1 MTRRV
6 MMNKIS
12 HFNYA
17 YSPPTPLPGSQRR
30 YPLFA
35 PLLLDALET
44 RLRCVWMKDDVSV
57 CGFIRKLLQLFC
69 GTSFP
74 IPIIR
79 STLMESTAVLGMD
92 DMPSFSAR
100 LSAPL
105 LVSFCSRFLLCLFS
119 LLSPIFPHTHDFP
132 ILCYPSL
139 VRIRFRYLLTRVNRL
154 LVVCRFLYH
163 VFC

>member
-6 MMNKIS
+6 MMNKKYPFQLCVLSSYTPPGIS
-12 HFNYA
+12 ASLPSFC
-17 YSPPTPLPGSQRR
+17 PT
-30 YPLFA
+30 
-35 PLLLDALET
+35 LLDALET
-44 RLRCVWMKDDVSV
+44 RLRCVWTKDDVSV